1 MGSLNFAKNES
12 YTKLFEDRTF
22 SIQEFRSRGKKGQ
35 IEPKKSFAELSPKS
49 VTEKIGRLQVV
60 TKNW

>member
-1 MGSLNFAKNES
+1 MKV
-12 YTKLFEDRTF
+12 TQKLFEDRTF